1 MVNLGRNEGVVHMRI
16 EDVYFEETV
25 KINKA
30 NKGTSQGTVNKG
42 WFRNSKVI
50 SNMLNRMH
58 TCIPFFR
65 KE

>member
-1 MVNLGRNEGVVHMRI
+1 MRI
-16 EDVYFEETV
+16 ENIYFEETV
-25 KINKA
+25 RVSKIDKS
-30 NKGTSQGTVNKG
+30 TSQDRVNKV
-42 WFRNSKVI
+42 WVQDSKVI